1 MAAHTRSPIA
11 IEQPIAACTE
21 AFAVKD
27 QITKLSALL
36 QKGSLAVTDQGL
48 FSGANFAVNI
58 LFARWLTPAEYG
70 AYSLAYSAFL
80 LLAAIHSGL
89 LIEPMM
95 IFGAGKYFD
104 RFAPYLRRVI
114 AFHAAVLFPI
124 SVVLWIVAVA
134 LGRVYSPSTR
144 HACEGLVIGSA
155 FILLFWL
162 LRRVFYVLMRP
173 GWGVLSSA
181 LYFAALVGSAG
192 ALWFTHSL
200 TPFSA
205 FIGMGFASLVSSVLL
220 FGRVAPR
227 VAAAAPLTT
236 FREVAVDHWKYGRW
250 AVASAAVSWFPGHIY
265 YSVLPFWL
273 GLEGAGALRA
283 LTNFVMP
290 VLQAIA
296 ALNMLL
302 IPSLVRDRRE
312 GGMRQMNQ
320 TMLRF
325 FALFCA
331 GCVVYLAALWLF
343 RAQVFQLFYGGQ
355 YKQFAGWPL
364 LLVGLLPLSG
374 CASAVLGNALRAL
387 ERPDRM
393 LWAYVASAA
402 STVVIGIPCAM
413 KFGVSG
419 ALFGIHCSSLALVA
433 TLLLSYWSFA
443 AKDRRARGEEVV

>member
-1 MAAHTRSPIA
+1 MAPPTGAGAEVFSQRTHLGNVPELLRKGS
-11 IEQPIAACTE
+11 
-21 AFAVKD
+21 FAV
-27 QITKLSALL
+27 A
-36 QKGSLAVTDQGL
+36 DQGL

-58 LFARWLTPAEYG
+58 LLARWLAPAEYG

-95 IFGAGKYFD
+95 IFGAGKYRD
-104 RFAPYLRRVI
+104 RFAPYLRRLI
-114 AFHAAVLFPI
+114 AYHAAVLVPA
-124 SVVLWIVAVA
+124 SAVLWIVAVA
-134 LGRVYSPSTR
+134 LGRVYSPAAR
-144 HACEGLVIGSA
+144 QACEGLVYGSA

-181 LYFAALVGSAG
+181 IYFAALVGSAG
-192 ALWFTHSL
+192 ALWFAHAL

-205 FIGMGFASLVSSVLL
+205 FLGMGLASLVASAILI
-220 FGRVAPR
+220 GRVTEKSEGLGAR
-227 VAAAAPLTT
+227 VS
-236 FREVAVDHWKYGRW
+236 FREIAGDHWKYGRW
-250 AVASAAVSWFPGHIY
+250 AVASAAVSWFPGHVY
-265 YSVLPFWL
+265 YSVLPVWL

-302 IPSLVRDRRE
+302 IPSLVRDRRQ
-312 GGMRQMNQ
+312 GGTPRMNR
-320 TMLRF
+320 TMILF

-331 GCVVYLAALWLF
+331 GCAVYLAALWFF
-343 RAQVFQLFYGGQ
+343 RAQVFQIFYGGQ

-364 LLVGLLPLSG
+364 LLTGLLPIGG
-374 CASAVLGNALRAL
+374 CASSVLGNALRAL
-387 ERPDRM
+387 ERPDFM
-393 LWAYVASAA
+393 FWAYIASALSA
-402 STVVIGIPCAM
+402 GLIGIPCAA

-419 ALFGIHCSSLALVA
+419 ALFGILCSSLVLVVV
-433 TLLLSYWSFA
+433 LLLFYRSLA
-443 AKDRRARGEEVV
+443 KKDRCIREEVVA